1 MNQNKGKR
9 VEINAQ
15 NLNIESLQDTA
26 TYNPVR
32 GQ

>member
-9 VEINAQ
+9 VEVNAQ

-26 TYNPVR
+26 TYKDS
-32 GQ
+32 